1 MAQTRIRWIDI
12 AKAIAIICMI
22 VGNIVPW
29 GSSVRNFVFSFDVPL
44 LLVLMG
50 FTAEEA
56 KSLPELWRQIK
67 KDFWKFMVPYI
78 AFHVAV
84 ESIRDMTFILQ
95 IGWQKIWVLRR
106 IMFRQRQRTG
116 LSTCRL
122 AK

>member
-78 AFHVAV
+78 AFHVADIIV
-84 ESIRDMTFILQ
+84 AMSLYGGSIDIR
-95 IGWQKIWVLRR
+95 IW
-106 IMFRQRQRTG
+106 M
-116 LSTCRL
+116 
-122 AK
+122 